1 MSTTLIHSLR
11 LDEVGRMSSPQ
22 NTKFSNGF
30 YAKKTYT
37 RIVECTHLMV
47 VLKFCQRK
55 MTLSWFT
62 VDRSTKMA
70 VGYEFIF

>member
-22 NTKFSNGF
+22 TPNFQMASMP
-30 YAKKTYT
+30 KKTYT